1 MTDEL
6 GFSWCDIQPCLAKT
20 PEGIVLLHVDDV
32 LFCGNGE
39 YLHKVF
45 LEKCQER
52 FSTSYALLKDV
63 GSSISFLKK
72 KMVRVKDGILLVPGA
87 NTERIVEAFETDF
100 GPARI
105 QAVPCDSS
113 IQLEDTSQCLNPSD
127 SSKFRSIVGMCLYLG
142 RDRPDVVFAIK
153 ELASKM
159 SKPTCT
165 SLQHLRKLVGYLKG
179 TGELGVKLQCPTPG
193 KGKWKT
199 TTEKSWVIETFCDAD
214 WMSNREHRRSTSCGL
229 HFLNGCFLMGTSRT
243 QRTIA
248 LSSCESELYSIV
260 SSMCDAIYI
269 RRCLEF
275 LLEGQVMQV
284 QFTDSSSARQLLSRQ
299 GCGKI
304 RHLSGKVLWVQSKI
318 KDNEVLLIQIPTIWN
333 TSDIGTKALPKKR
346 LRALMCEI
354 GMMDSEGQQHV
365 GELERDEM
373 QNNATTSRNVS
384 KLAKAIMRMSTLLG
398 LEPTNVAAMET
409 QEEFCPLEVQKDNE
423 ENFWIWMCVAM
434 LGLAWIVFG
443 VAAFLFW
450 RKLDKRIYNNELQQ
464 AQTDTFMCAQRDS
477 LDDARRRVERVDN
490 DLRAH
495 VNQYEMETTMM
506 EDLITTV
513 HYGLVEHGG
522 FVRFTT
528 LSRQQRESMLVQ
540 ERANMVLHN
549 MQQRAPD
556 NTDAPAG
563 SNLSRSMEDAMEPNE
578 QGEEERQ
585 TEDEAME
592 TVEVEVEPEREG
604 DLTKLLRNLR
614 CIINRSLEE
623 SRFEDAAEVQ
633 TLVLAA
639 LEATEQRNGLT
650 AELATN
656 VQNGFQRLYR
666 RARNRGDETT
676 ARTYKGYVED
686 FRLLLG

>member
-1 MTDEL
+1 MTPDAEL
-6 GFSWCDIQPCLAKT
+6 
-20 PEGIVLLHVDDV
+20 
-32 LFCGNGE
+32 
-39 YLHKVF
+39 
-45 LEKCQER
+45 
-52 FSTSYALLKDV
+52 
-63 GSSISFLKK
+63 
-72 KMVRVKDGILLVPGA
+72 
-87 NTERIVEAFETDF
+87 
-100 GPARI
+100 
-105 QAVPCDSS
+105 
-113 IQLEDTSQCLNPSD
+113 
-127 SSKFRSIVGMCLYLG
+127 
-142 RDRPDVVFAIK
+142 
-153 ELASKM
+153 
-159 SKPTCT
+159 
-165 SLQHLRKLVGYLKG
+165 
-179 TGELGVKLQCPTPG
+179 
-193 KGKWKT
+193 
-199 TTEKSWVIETFCDAD
+199 
-214 WMSNREHRRSTSCGL
+214 
-229 HFLNGCFLMGTSRT
+229 
-243 QRTIA
+243 
-248 LSSCESELYSIV
+248 
-260 SSMCDAIYI
+260 
-269 RRCLEF
+269 
-275 LLEGQVMQV
+275 
-284 QFTDSSSARQLLSRQ
+284 
-299 GCGKI
+299 
-304 RHLSGKVLWVQSKI
+304 RH
-318 KDNEVLLIQIPTIWN
+318 
-333 TSDIGTKALPKKR
+333 
-346 LRALMCEI
+346 
-354 GMMDSEGQQHV
+354 
-365 GELERDEM
+365 
-373 QNNATTSRNVS
+373 
-384 KLAKAIMRMSTLLG
+384 
-398 LEPTNVAAMET
+398 
-409 QEEFCPLEVQKDNE
+409 
-423 ENFWIWMCVAM
+423 
-434 LGLAWIVFG
+434 
-443 VAAFLFW
+443 
-450 RKLDKRIYNNELQQ
+450 
-464 AQTDTFMCAQRDS
+464 
-477 LDDARRRVERVDN
+477 

-522 FVRFTT
+522 FVRFAT

-556 NTDAPAG
+556 NTVAPAG